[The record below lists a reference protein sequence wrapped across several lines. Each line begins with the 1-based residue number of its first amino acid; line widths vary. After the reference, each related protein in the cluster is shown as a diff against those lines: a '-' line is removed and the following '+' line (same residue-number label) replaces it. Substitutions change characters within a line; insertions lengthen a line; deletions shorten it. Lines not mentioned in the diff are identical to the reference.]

1 MRRISPAVVVAVVLS
16 LAGCG
21 GGPKLARVS
30 GVVTVDGQ
38 PYKNAIVSFQ
48 PIATPGSENAG
59 MGSTALTDEQGRYTL
74 MTIDGKSGAV
84 VGKHKVRIQTKRDE
98 PTSFVDPNVGSD
110 DNPDAGNKKFK
121 GNFDPI
127 PLEWYSDSGGKEF
140 TVPDGGTDKADFAI
154 ESAKPKK
161 K

>member
-1 MRRISPAVVVAVVLS
+1 MRRILPAVVGVVVLA

-48 PIATPGSENAG
+48 PIATAGSENAG

-84 VGKHKVRIQTKRDE
+84 VGKHKVRIQTKRDD
-98 PTSFVDPNVGSD
+98 PTSFIDPNVGSD
-110 DNPDAGNKKFK
+110 DNPDAGNKKPK
-121 GNFDPI
+121 GNVDPI
-127 PLEWYSDSGGKEF
+127 PLEWYSSDGGKEF

-154 ESAKPKK
+154 ESPKGKK

>member
-1 MRRISPAVVVAVVLS
+1 MRRIAFAVVGVVALA

-30 GVVTVDGQ
+30 GVVTVDGR

-48 PIATPGSENAG
+48 PVAAAGGENAG

-84 VGKHKVRIQTKRDE
+84 VGKHKVRIQTKRDD
-98 PTSFVDPNVGSD
+98 PTAFVDPTVGSD
-110 DNPDAGNKKFK
+110 DNPDFDPKKMK
-121 GNFDPI
+121 VDPI
-127 PLEWYSDSGGKEF
+127 PVDWYSDTGGKEF
-140 TVPDGGTDKADFAI
+140 TVAEGGTDKADFAI
-154 ESAKPKK
+154 ESVKSKK